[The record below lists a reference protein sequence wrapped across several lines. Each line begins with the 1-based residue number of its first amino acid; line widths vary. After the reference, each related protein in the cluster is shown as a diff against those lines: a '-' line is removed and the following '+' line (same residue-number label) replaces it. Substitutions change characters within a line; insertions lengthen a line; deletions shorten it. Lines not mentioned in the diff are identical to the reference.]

1 MRKKMT
7 KKFNYFTKQTKDNLI
22 QYVNKLFSIIKK
34 PEMGVLPGQIAFSVI
49 LSIVPIITLLGF
61 VASMIGINMDT
72 IISSLNNIVPGGAE
86 GLRPIL
92 DGSNIDF
99 RLTLI
104 FIWMF
109 YLASNGCN
117 SLILASN
124 TIYGINKSSWL
135 SRRIKAIFMT
145 IAIII
150 IFLFMLIVPAFG
162 SRFVELFSD
171 TSFYSQICTIY
182 NVLKGPLTWIIMFVF
197 IRAFYEFAPDRVRK
211 NSHINAGAIFTTIGW
226 IIITFIYSQLSL
238 NMTNYNLFY
247 GALSNIAFLM
257 IWLYFMSFVFVIGLV
272 LNYGAEQD
280 QVTME
285 ETGAV
290 KIIKDR

>member
-1 MRKKMT
+1 MT
-7 KKFNYFTKQTKDNLI
+7 KRFNYLTKQTKDNLI
-22 QYVNKLFSIIKK
+22 QYFKKLISIIKK
-34 PEMGVLPGQIAFSVI
+34 PEMGVLPGQIAFSMI

-61 VASMIGINMDT
+61 GASMIGINMDT
-72 IISSLNNIVPGGAE
+72 IISTLNNIIPGGAE

-92 DGSNIDF
+92 DGSNIDIG
-99 RLTLI
+99 LTLM
-104 FIWMF
+104 FVWMF

-117 SLILASN
+117 SIILASN
-124 TIYGINKSSWL
+124 TIYGINKSTWL
-135 SRRIKAIFMT
+135 KRRIKAVFMT

-150 IFLFMLIVPAFG
+150 IFLFMLIVPGFG
-162 SRFVELFSD
+162 SNFVELFHN
-171 TSFYSQICTIY
+171 TSFYNQISNVY
-182 NVLKGPLTWIIMFVF
+182 NILKGPLSWLIMFIF
-197 IRAFYEFAPDRVRK
+197 IRAFYEFAPDRVRS

-226 IIITFIYSQLSL
+226 IILTFIYSQLSL

-280 QVTME
+280 HVTME

>member
-1 MRKKMT
+1 MT
-7 KKFNYFTKQTKDNLI
+7 KKFNYLTKQTRDNLI
-22 QYVNKLFSIIKK
+22 QYFKKLVTIIKK

-61 VASMIGINMDT
+61 VASLVGINMDT
-72 IISSLNNIVPGGAE
+72 IISSLNSIIPGGAE
-86 GLRPIL
+86 GFRPLL
-92 DGSNIDF
+92 DGSNIDV

-117 SLILASN
+117 SIILASN
-124 TIYGINKSSWL
+124 TIYGINKSGWL

-162 SRFVELFSD
+162 SRFVELFSN
-171 TSFYSQICTIY
+171 TSFYSQISMAY
-182 NVLKGPLTWIIMFVF
+182 NVLKGPLTWLIMFIF
-197 IRAFYEFAPDRVRK
+197 IRTFYEFAPDRVRK
-211 NSHINAGAIFTTIGW
+211 NSHINTGAIFTTIGW

-257 IWLYFMSFVFVIGLV
+257 IWLYFMAFIFVIGLV

>member
-1 MRKKMT
+1 MT
-7 KKFNYFTKQTKDNLI
+7 KRFNYLTKQTKDSLI
-22 QYVNKLFSIIKK
+22 QYFKKLISIIKK
-34 PEMGVLPGQIAFSVI
+34 PEMGVLPGQIAFTMI

-61 VASMIGINMDT
+61 VASLVGINMDT
-72 IISSLNNIVPGGAE
+72 IIASLNNIVPGGAE

-92 DGSNIDF
+92 DGSNIDI

-117 SLILASN
+117 SIILASN
-124 TIYGINKSSWL
+124 TIYGINKSGWL

-145 IAIII
+145 LAIII
-150 IFLFMLIVPAFG
+150 IFLFMLVVPAFG
-162 SRFVELFSD
+162 SKFVELFSN
-171 TSFYSQICTIY
+171 TSIY
-182 NVLKGPLTWIIMFVF
+182 NQINGAYNILKGPLSWLIMFIF
-197 IRAFYEFAPDRVRK
+197 IRAFYEFAPDRVRS

-226 IIITFIYSQLSL
+226 ILLTFIYSQLSL
-238 NMTNYNLFY
+238 NMSNYNLFY

-272 LNYGAEQD
+272 LNYGAEQEH
-280 QVTME
+280 VTME